1 MKLNNT
7 VVTLAL
13 LGVLALA
20 ALAGGL
26 LPAGNVIRAQA
37 ANAPPVFSGLDASL
51 DVDENTPAGV
61 NIGDPYTATDP
72 DEATLEF
79 GDSLTYSLEGDDA
92 ASFEIDPLTGQIS
105 TKAPLDYE
113 NPRGGTNSD
122 SNGYLV
128 TVKVED
134 SGGGTDAIEDATF
147 DVSINVMDID
157 EPPAAPHAP
166 TVVSGEDDDPSDQ
179 DELSTTT
186 LKVVWHP
193 PVNTGRN
200 DITGYEVQYKKS
212 SDPTFTDGTHSGTD
226 TTTTINPQ
234 GGLEPGT
241 SYQVRVRASINAD
254 DGPWSLVGTGS
265 TNKVG
270 TRAPSFEQTGPY
282 TLNVPENSSA
292 GQVVGVAVTA
302 DDADSRTLSYR
313 FDGRDADLFDFN
325 TSSGQIRTKRNVD
338 YNHEDP
344 KCSYVQ
350 FGQTKCTYFVTVV
363 AFDRTGGSDALRVSI
378 DVTDRTERPSA
389 PAKPTVLP
397 KANSRTSLDVKWS
410 EPANTGPAIT
420 AYNVEYRPKG
430 STSDFSDDGIPETV
444 AGTST
449 TISGGPSNNEFWL
462 AAGTSYEVRVRAVS
476 DEGTSEW
483 SPVGTGNTNAGNRE
497 PVFRDRNTDENPVGT
512 DASTT
517 REVNENTDSS
527 RPIGRAVV
535 ADDGD
540 GDKRTYKLVPADAN
554 DAASVAVA
562 GKFDINEDSGQ
573 ILTEASLTHEDDDC
587 DYDDVNDDPTMC
599 TYTVKVEVG
608 DGLDANRNEEEVI
621 AADDTIT
628 VVITVKDLPEPPS
641 TPTVTVTSP
650 VDVTTLAVTW
660 EAENTGPDITGY
672 DLRYREGSRPYSTDN
687 CGETGTDNCSSIA
700 ADTTT
705 TTITGLTANTSYS
718 VEVRARNAEGTSSWA
733 SAGAQRT
740 NRNKEVNIPNSVPE
754 FSAVTPLTVNESEQ
768 SRQEVGS
775 VLASDQDGGTLRYT
789 LEGPHKNLFT
799 IGSTT
804 GLIQTSS
811 KLDHE
816 DPACGYDS
824 ADDDAD
830 DQDPQTSCTYSVRV
844 KVVDGQ
850 GGSASA
856 VVTITVADQPEP
868 PSAPSTPRVA
878 ATSGSGKSLD
888 VTWNEPSNTGP
899 SINDYDIQYREVG
912 GSDDDWLDWAHEI
925 TERKARITDLDPRKT
940 YEVEVQATNFEGTSA
955 WSSAG
960 RGTTNA
966 SNIRP
971 TFDDTATVV
980 VLSVDENTGAGRPVG
995 SPVSA
1000 SDNDGNRL
1008 TYSLEGP
1015 GAAKFTILS
1024 SGQIRTRSL
1033 LNHEAEEC
1041 YYEDGTGSFCRYS
1054 VTVKVDD
1061 GQRKG
1066 NSSAAKSVT
1075 IDVVDVAELPSVPR
1089 PPTVMGVPGSTDSVR
1104 VTWDE
1109 PANTGPPIT
1118 DYDVQYGVAGTG
1130 GFSTWTHQGVDGSTI
1145 ITALTSGTRYE
1156 VRVRAMNDEGTS
1168 EYSRSGTGSPNP
1180 DVANRNPGFSGGS
1193 RTFSV
1198 AENTGPGDPIGSP
1211 VDASDPDDDPLTYEL
1226 EGADAASFDIDSGSG
1241 QIRTSAE
1248 LNHEE
1253 KSRYSVTVRARD
1265 GRGGTSTVGVTI
1277 NVTDVDE
1284 PPSAPSS
1291 PTVTEASSSSL
1302 QVTWDA
1308 PENTGPSITDYD
1320 YRYKALS
1327 DSLWTEVTNTTI
1339 RVTTVTISR
1348 LTASTFYDV
1357 EVRATNAEG
1366 TSEWSNPGIGSTA
1379 APGANSPPVFSEGT
1393 SAERSVSASASAGTS
1408 IEQPVRAT
1416 DADSGDT
1423 LTYSLEGRDA
1433 ASFGINSANGQLST
1447 IAGVTLV
1454 AGTTYEVTVVASDGR
1469 DIARIAVSIEA
1480 TTGPPNN
1487 VPVFSEGASATR
1499 SVARSAAAGT
1509 AIGQPVR
1516 AADADPGAT
1525 VNYTLEGAD
1534 AASFDI
1540 RSTTAGGQLLTR
1552 SGVTL
1557 DQSSYTV
1564 EVVAS
1569 DGTDSARI
1577 TVTINVVLNRAPV
1590 FSGGARSFTVRDN
1603 ASAGTSIGSVTATD
1617 SDAGDTVTYS
1627 LEGTGG
1633 ASFDIVSTSGLIRTR
1648 AGVTLTAGATHSVT
1662 VVATDRNAGRA
1673 TVAVTITVI
1682 QGSFGCGTNG
1692 AVDSSNSGLVDDC
1705 EALLRARD
1713 RLQDGGARLNWFER
1727 TPIDRWQ
1734 GITLGGTP
1742 LRVTEVD
1749 LNRMGLSGTV
1759 PADLGDVDRLTKLN
1773 LRSNDLSGA
1782 IPASLGNLRYLEVL
1796 NLHSNMLNGAI
1807 PNLSGTVLQEL
1818 YLTNNVRWNRDAD
1831 GERISRVQG
1840 TGLSGGVPAW
1850 LNTMTDLRELWLWG
1864 NNLEGT
1870 MPDLSRMRSLDKLKL
1885 SGNTGLTGFSGAKLP
1900 SGLRW
1905 LVASETD
1912 VGATAP
1918 DLSGMTSM
1926 TTLWL
1931 NKTGLSGAIPVASIP
1946 TSVSNLNLKDN
1957 SLRTIPDMSDL
1968 DNLRYLYLHRNDLRG
1983 VIPGTLGDMA
1993 SIERIWLH
2001 ENELT
2006 GIADGFRNASDT
2018 LTHLYLA
2025 GNNFDAGTCLP
2036 GDLAMVERNDFADAG
2051 LEACQ

>member
-1 MKLNNT
+1 MKQKNT

-20 ALAGGL
+20 ALMGVL
-26 LPAGNVIRAQA
+26 LPSDSVARAQA
-37 ANAPPVFSGLDASL
+37 ANSPPVFPNNLDTTL
-51 DVDENTPAGV
+51 EVDENTPPGV
-61 NIGDPYTATDP
+61 NIGAPISATDP
-72 DEATLEF
+72 DEDGENNDDLEF
-79 GDSLTYSLEGDDA
+79 GDTLTYSLQGDSA
-92 ASFEIDPLTGQIS
+92 ASFEIDPLTGQLS

-113 NPRGGTNSD
+113 D
-122 SNGYLV
+122 SVNRIYSV

-134 SGGGTDAIEDATF
+134 SGGGTDTVASDTQ
-147 DVSINVMDID
+147 DVEITVRDIA
-157 EPPAAPHAP
+157 EPPAAPFPPA
-166 TVVSGEDDDPSDQ
+166 VVSGEDDNGTSDV
-179 DELSTTT
+179 DESTTN

-193 PVNTGRN
+193 PVNTGRT
-200 DITGYEVQYKKS
+200 DITNYDVQYKKS
-212 SDPTFTDGTHSGTD
+212 SAPTFTEGAQRITA
-226 TTTTINPQ
+226 TTTTINP
-234 GGLEPGT
+234 GDGLESGT
-241 SYQVRVRASINAD
+241 SYQVRVRARND
-254 DGPWSLVGTGS
+254 EGTGPWSLVGTGS

-270 TRAPSFEQTGPY
+270 TSAPSFEQTGPY

-302 DDADSRTLSYR
+302 DDADSRTLSYL

-325 TSSGQIRTKRNVD
+325 TSSGQIRTKRGVT

-344 KCSYVQ
+344 KCSYIQ
-350 FGQTKCTYFVTVV
+350 NGDTKCTYFVTVV
-363 AFDRTGGSDALRVSI
+363 AFDRTGGSDALRVNI
-378 DVTDRTERPSA
+378 DVTDRTERPTA

-430 STSDFSDDGIPETV
+430 STSDFSADGIPDTV
-444 AGTST
+444 TGTST
-449 TISGGPSNNEFWL
+449 TISGTDSTNDNQPWL
-462 AAGTSYEVRVRAVS
+462 TAGKSYEVRVRAVS
-476 DEGTSEW
+476 DEGISEW

-497 PVFRDRNTDENPVGT
+497 PVFRDRNTDVNAVGT
-512 DASTT
+512 PAETT
-517 REVNENTDSS
+517 REVNENTASG
-527 RPIGRAVV
+527 RPVGRAVV

-540 GDKRTYKLVPADAN
+540 GDTRTYKLVPADAD

-562 GKFDINEDSGQ
+562 GKFEINKDSGQ
-573 ILTEASLTHEDDDC
+573 ILTKASLTHEDGDCSYVERDDP
-587 DYDDVNDDPTMC
+587 PTMC

-608 DGLDANRNEEEVI
+608 DGLDANRNEEEET

-660 EAENTGPDITGY
+660 EAANTGPTITGY
-672 DLRYREGSRPYSTDN
+672 DLRYREGSRPYSSDN
-687 CGETGTDNCSSIA
+687 CRETGTDNCSNIA

-705 TTITGLTANTSYS
+705 TTIEGLTANTSYS

-733 SAGAQRT
+733 SAGSQRT
-740 NRNKEVNIPNSVPE
+740 NRNKETDTPNSVPGFGIVE
-754 FSAVTPLTVNESEQ
+754 PLTVNESEQ

-811 KLDHE
+811 KLNHE
-816 DPACGYDS
+816 DPACDYIAS
-824 ADDDAD
+824 SDAAGS
-830 DQDPQTSCTYSVRV
+830 PNTECEYEVRV

-856 VVTITVADQPEP
+856 VVTISVVDQPEP
-868 PSAPSTPRVA
+868 PSAPSTPRVT

-912 GSDDDWLDWAHEI
+912 GSDDDWLDLTHDS
-925 TERKARITDLDPRKT
+925 TEREARIISLDPRKR

-971 TFDDTATVV
+971 AFDDTASVV
-980 VLSVDENTGAGRPVG
+980 TLSVDENTGAGRPVG

-1015 GAAKFTILS
+1015 GAASFTILS

-1075 IDVVDVAELPSVPR
+1075 IDVVNVDELPSVPR

-1130 GFSTWTHQGVDGSTI
+1130 GFSTWTHQGVDRSTI
-1145 ITALTSGTRYE
+1145 ITGLTSGTRYE
-1156 VRVRAMNDEGTS
+1156 VRVRAKNDEGTS

-1226 EGADAASFDIDSGSG
+1226 EGADATSFDIDSGSG

-1277 NVTDVDE
+1277 NVTDVAE
-1284 PPSAPSS
+1284 PPFAPSS
-1291 PTVTEASSSSL
+1291 PTVTTASSSSL

-1339 RVTTVTISR
+1339 TGTTLPIEG
-1348 LTASTFYDV
+1348 LAASTFYDV

-1379 APGANSPPVFSEGT
+1379 APGANSPPVFDEGT
-1393 SAERSVSASASAGTS
+1393 SATRSVSATSPTGTP
-1408 IEQPVRAT
+1408 IGEPVDAT
-1416 DADSGDT
+1416 DSDQGDT
-1423 LTYSLEGRDA
+1423 LTYSLEGRDQ
-1433 ASFGINSANGQLST
+1433 ASFDIDTANGQLST

-1454 AGTTYEVTVVASDGR
+1454 AGTTYEVEVVASDGT
-1469 DIARIAVSIEA
+1469 DSSRIAVSIEA
-1480 TTGPPNN
+1480 TTGPPNRP
-1487 VPVFSEGASATR
+1487 PVFSEGASATR
-1499 SVARSAAAGT
+1499 SVR
-1509 AIGQPVR
+1509 
-1516 AADADPGAT
+1516 
-1525 VNYTLEGAD
+1525 ED
-1534 AASFDI
+1534 AA
-1540 RSTTAGGQLLTR
+1540 
-1552 SGVTL
+1552 
-1557 DQSSYTV
+1557 
-1564 EVVAS
+1564 
-1569 DGTDSARI
+1569 
-1577 TVTINVVLNRAPV
+1577 P
-1590 FSGGARSFTVRDN
+1590 
-1603 ASAGTSIGSVTATD
+1603 GTSIGSPVRATD
-1617 SDAGDTVTYS
+1617 ADTGDTRTYS
-1627 LEGTGG
+1627 LEGTDG
-1633 ASFDIVSTSGLIRTR
+1633 ASFSIVAASGQIQTLAALDASTKSTY
-1648 AGVTLTAGATHSVT
+1648 AVT
-1662 VVATDRNAGRA
+1662 VRATDSRRGSA
-1673 TVAVTITVI
+1673 TIAVTITVTARPTT
-1682 QGSFGCGTNG
+1682 FGCATRG
-1692 AVDSSNSGLVDDC
+1692 AVSDASNVGLVADC
-1705 EALLRARD
+1705 EALLAARD
-1713 RLQDGGARLNWFER
+1713 NLDKLENGERILNWSARR
-1727 TPIDRWQ
+1727 T
-1734 GITLGGTP
+1734 ITDWDGVYLDGTP
-1742 LRVTEVD
+1742 ARVTRVILRRMD
-1749 LNRMGLSGTV
+1749 LNGTV
-1759 PADLGDVDRLTKLN
+1759 PADLAGLPMLT
-1773 LRSNDLSGA
+1773 
-1782 IPASLGNLRYLEVL
+1782 EL
-1796 NLHSNMLNGAI
+1796 NLHTNRLTGSIPADLNGLRRLEKLLLHNNQLSGDI
-1807 PNLSGTVLQEL
+1807 PNLSGLRSLEML
-1818 YLTNNVRWNRDAD
+1818 WLSGKDMGLT
-1831 GERISRVQG
+1831 
-1840 TGLSGGVPAW
+1840 GGVPTW
-1850 LNTMTDLRELWLWG
+1850 LNSMSGLESLSLWG
-1864 NNLEGT
+1864 NNLGDNGT
-1870 MPDLSRMRSLDKLKL
+1870 RSIPNLTGMTSLSLLKLQSNNLTGGIPTWLGQMQSLRGLYIHANPLGGTIPRELGNLTRLRRIWLHSSNLTGTIPLELANMANLGTLNLRGNGLTGSIPTELGRLSGLQDLLLHDNQLTGGIPSVLGDLSSLRRLWL
-1885 SGNTGLTGFSGAKLP
+1885 SENRLTGGIPTQLGGLPSLEQLNLHTNDLSGVIPSQLGNLGDTLTRLRLGAAEGSRGNTGLTGCVPRPLAGA
-1900 SGLRW
+1900 
-1905 LVASETD
+1905 TD
-1912 VGATAP
+1912 VG
-1918 DLSGMTSM
+1918 DLSRAGSA
-1926 TTLWL
+1926 
-1931 NKTGLSGAIPVASIP
+1931 GLSICP
-1946 TSVSNLNLKDN
+1946 
-1957 SLRTIPDMSDL
+1957 
-1968 DNLRYLYLHRNDLRG
+1968 
-1983 VIPGTLGDMA
+1983 
-1993 SIERIWLH
+1993 
-2001 ENELT
+2001 
-2006 GIADGFRNASDT
+2006 
-2018 LTHLYLA
+2018 
-2025 GNNFDAGTCLP
+2025 
-2036 GDLAMVERNDFADAG
+2036 
-2051 LEACQ
+2051 